1 MARQPLGRPQTED
14 EKKFHARNHIL
25 LSLFSIIVFLPLGVV
40 GLYFSIQHFWPQ
52 KPIPMLPPL
61 QAYGANQSSDW
72 EDAYRNSSRALW
84 FDVLAI
90 LIFLAVLYVAFLVL

>member
-40 GLYFSIQHFWPQ
+40 GLYFSIQ
-52 KPIPMLPPL
+52 
-61 QAYGANQSSDW
+61 AYGANQSSDW